1 VAFFSEALVHTK
13 GDYYGRPFVP
23 SRWQREEVLAPL
35 FGEVVYD
42 EARQRYVRRY
52 RLLYLCVARKNGK
65 SELIAGMVLY
75 LLVADGERGA
85 EIYGL
90 ALDMNQAGLVYNVA
104 RQMVRLSPSLAGRL
118 DVRHSVRRIVDEAT
132 GSFYSVVASDALG
145 NLGSNPSAGYI
156 DELLAQPNRELYDV
170 LRTGLGT
177 RAQPLLMLATT
188 AESDSAGFAASE
200 RMWSERVK
208 DDPELEP
215 ERLAVI
221 YQAPEDADWT
231 LPSTWRQANPALG
244 DFLDIRTLTAE
255 CHAAQGN
262 PVQERAFRQFRLNQP
277 VTAVGRAIAIPIWD
291 ASAGQRSVTEIAEDM
306 VGRSCFGGLDLA
318 STQDLAAY
326 ALIFPDEDGGYS
338 VLWRHFLPAAALVD
352 LAKRTG
358 GAAGLW
364 VSQGL
369 LTVTEGNVLDYAAIK
384 AALAAD
390 RDRYPIK
397 ELAFDRWQAIQL
409 SGELLDDGWPM
420 KAFEQGFGAMAAPTS
435 ELLRLIGLGAF
446 HHGGSPIMRWQAGN
460 AVTQQDAS
468 GNIRF
473 SKAKSMEKI
482 DGLVAAVMGLDMAV
496 RSEPPP
502 TSVYE
507 TQGLQVV

>member
-13 GDYYGRPFVP
+13 GDYYGKPFRP
-23 SRWQREEVLAPL
+23 SRWQRDEVLAPL
-35 FGEVVYD
+35 FGEVFYD
-42 EARQRYVRRY
+42 EPRQRYVRRY

-104 RQMVRLSPSLAGRL
+104 RQMVRLSPSLAERL

-156 DELLAQPNRELYDV
+156 DELLAQPNRDLYDV

-177 RAQPLLMLATT
+177 RAQPLIMLATT
-188 AESDSAGFAASE
+188 AESDSMGFAASE
-200 RMWSERVK
+200 RQWSQRVRE
-208 DDPELEP
+208 DPQLEP
-215 ERLAVI
+215 ERLSVI
-221 YQAPEDADWT
+221 FQANEKADWT

-255 CHAAQGN
+255 CHAAKGN

-277 VTAVGRAIAIPIWD
+277 VTSVGRAITIPIWD
-291 ASAGQRSVTEIAEDM
+291 ASAGERTVTQIAEDFA
-306 VGRSCFGGLDLA
+306 GRTCFGGLDLA

-326 ALIFPDEDGGYS
+326 ALVFPDDEGGYS
-338 VLWRHFLPAAALVD
+338 ILWRHFLPSAAFVD

-358 GAAGLW
+358 GAASLW

-384 AALAAD
+384 TALAID
-390 RDRYPIK
+390 RDRYPIQQ
-397 ELAFDRWQAIQL
+397 LAFDRWQAIQL
-409 SGELLDDGWPM
+409 SGELMEAGWPM
-420 KAFEQGFGAMAAPTS
+420 RAYEQGFGAMAAPTS
-435 ELLRLIGLGAF
+435 ELLRLVGLGLF
-446 HHGGSPIMRWQAGN
+446 HHGGSQIMRWQAGN
-460 AVTQQDAS
+460 AVTQSDAT

-482 DGLVAAVMGLDMAV
+482 DGLVAAVMGLDGAV
-496 RSEPPP
+496 RAEAPR
-502 TSVYE
+502 TSAYE
-507 TQGLQVV
+507 SAGLTVV